1 MINAIGINNVG
12 INMSFIPKVGN
23 PDIDIDHINKFKIK
37 RDFFGQY
44 IYCLYLLIRVDTMK

>member
-1 MINAIGINNVG
+1 MINAIGINNVS

-37 RDFFGQY
+37 RDFFWA